1 MKKDMI
7 TFRSCRS
14 IQRQDGLKMK
24 TVREYTFPALLEA
37 VASRYGERRCYSVF
51 HTDISYTYSKLK
63 ECSGSVSAYLMKLGI
78 CKGDRIAII
87 GESSPMWMIMYLGI
101 VSIGAIAVPILPDFP
116 ECDVESILAFSEAK
130 GVATSVRCMD
140 KVMKT
145 SIQHLFRLDDL
156 TEISSASDGAV
167 VSSLIGCSIDPE
179 ELRSRRPSEED
190 TASLIFT
197 SGTTGSSKGVM
208 LSHRNILRCADLATD
223 QYVKV
228 RPGMKALS
236 ILPMSHTYEFTL
248 GQLIPLMMGMEI
260 IFLGKPPA
268 PTIIMAALSEVRPHV
283 MFSVPLLI
291 EKVYRSALLPLID
304 KNRILSSLMANPAAK
319 PLACRLIGH
328 ALRKKFGGRL
338 IFFGIGGA
346 ALDKETEKF
355 LHDIHFPYAIG
366 YGLTETSPLI
376 AGCKPLH
383 RSQKPGFIGSIVK
396 DDDVILLNR
405 NEEGIGEVAVKGP
418 NVMQGYYKR
427 PDLNEEVFTEDG
439 YFRTG
444 DLGCIDEHGNLA
456 IRGRVKTMILGPSG
470 ENIFPEAIESIIN
483 NQEYVDES
491 LVIPENGGLVAL
503 VRLNLEQMQ
512 KNLNMPLEE
521 IRKTAMDYLKEM
533 KKDVNSRLSSFS
545 KLTGIREQ
553 KTPFER
559 TPTLKIKR
567 FLYDGSRKTAGF
579 PMMEQGTSL

>member
-1 MKKDMI
+1 MKEKI
-7 TFRSCRS
+7 TVRKCRK
-14 IQRQDGLKMK
+14 IRRADGLRMRN
-24 TVREYTFPALLEA
+24 VMEYTFPALLEA
-37 VASRYGERRCYSVF
+37 ISSRYGSRRCYSVF
-51 HTDISYTYSKLK
+51 HSDVSYTYSMLK
-63 ECSGSVSAYLMKLGI
+63 ECAESVSSYLIRSGI

-116 ECDVESILAFSEAK
+116 ECDVQTILEFSGAK
-130 GVATSVRCMD
+130 GAAVSRKCMD
-140 KVMKT
+140 KAAGAAVP
-145 SIQHLFRLDDL
+145 HLFRLDDL
-156 TEISSASDGAV
+156 TEIVPGETDGIP
-167 VSSLIGCSIDPE
+167 LIGCSIDE
-179 ELRSRRPSEED
+179 EMLERRRPSEED

-197 SGTTGSSKGVM
+197 SGTTGSAKGVM
-208 LSHRNILRCADLATD
+208 LSHMNILRCADLATD
-223 QYVKV
+223 QYVRLK
-228 RPGMKALS
+228 PGMKALS

-248 GQLIPLMMGMEI
+248 GQIVPLMTGMEI
-260 IFLGKPPA
+260 VFLGKAPA
-268 PTIIMAALSEVRPHV
+268 PTIIMAAFSEVRPHV
-283 MFSVPLLI
+283 VFSVPLLM
-291 EKVYRSALLPLID
+291 EKVCRSVLFP
-304 KNRILSSLMANPAAK
+304 RINESRLLSSLMSNPVSR

-346 ALDKETEKF
+346 ALDRETEEF
-355 LHDIHFPYAIG
+355 LHDIRFPYAIG

-376 AGCKPLH
+376 AGCKPRH
-383 RSQKPGFIGSIVK
+383 RSQKPGSAGPVVL
-396 DDDVILLNR
+396 DDDVVLLNR
-405 NEEGIGEVAVKGP
+405 NEEGIGEIAVKGP

-444 DLGCIDEHGNLA
+444 DLGSIDERGNLA
-456 IRGRVKTMILGPSG
+456 IRGRSKTMILGPSG

-483 NQEYVDES
+483 NQAYVDES

-503 VRLNLEQMQ
+503 VRLNFDKMQ
-512 KNLNMPLEE
+512 EALNMPMDEL
-521 IRKTAMDYLKEM
+521 RKAAVDYLREM
-533 KKDVNSRLSSFS
+533 KKEVNSKLSSFS

-567 FLYDGSRKTAGF
+567 FLYDGSRKTPAF
-579 PMMEQGTSL
+579 TMT

>member
-1 MKKDMI
+1 MKKDII

-37 VASRYGERRCYSVF
+37 AASRYGERCCYSVF
-51 HTDISYTYSKLK
+51 HTDISYTYSRLK

-78 CKGDRIAII
+78 SRGDRIAII

-130 GVATSVRCMD
+130 GVAASVRCMD
-140 KVMKT
+140 KVMKA

-156 TEISSASDGAV
+156 TEIRTSSDGSPDTV
-167 VSSLIGCSIDPE
+167 ISSLIGCSIDPE
-179 ELRSRRPSEED
+179 ELCSRRPSEED

-223 QYVKV
+223 QYVKLK
-228 RPGMKALS
+228 PGMKALS

-260 IFLGKPPA
+260 VFLGKTPA

-291 EKVYRSALLPLID
+291 EKIHRSALLPLID
-304 KNRILSSLMANPAAK
+304 KSRVLSSMMANRAAR

-355 LHDIHFPYAIG
+355 LHEIHFPYAIG

-376 AGCKPLH
+376 AGCKPFR

-405 NEEGIGEVAVKGP
+405 NEEGIGEVAVRGP

-427 PDLNEEVFTEDG
+427 PDLNGEVFTEDG

-444 DLGCIDEHGNLA
+444 DLGFMDEKGNLA

-483 NQEYVDES
+483 NQAYVDES

-521 IRKTAMDYLKEM
+521 IRKHAMEYLKEM
-533 KKDVNSRLSSFS
+533 KNEVNSRLSSFS
-545 KLTGIREQ
+545 KLTGIRAQE
-553 KTPFER
+553 TPFER

-567 FLYDGSRKTAGF
+567 FLYDGSMQAPAFTL
-579 PMMEQGTSL
+579 T